1 MFNVVIVNDD
11 PSVGLWLKNEIEW
24 SKLGFEVVYYGN
36 NGIDA
41 LYRINLLKVD
51 LVLSDINMPKMDGIE
66 LLSALREYNF
76 PALLVLLCDQEDYSR
91 VKQGMLLGAFDYIQ
105 KPLKKENVVKVL
117 EKAHDVLLEKKADES
132 KKLLEKLELNMSFSR
147 EKILYDI
154 LRGKEPLFNTFDDI
168 IDEYDINLFKRMVQ
182 VGIVEIGNFDE
193 SSKELIKSGKF
204 DELTNKVRD
213 RISQLVNQSQ
223 DLNCVMVDMDIGVIS
238 VILQPLMEVKPEY
251 FEEICA
257 DFFENALQS
266 IKKEVNVRV
275 TIGVGSL
282 QKSITDISL
291 SYMEAKAALR
301 HKYVMGGNRVI
312 HISQSE
318 SSGNKNILYPV
329 EREKL
334 LAEYIVSGDERA
346 VKLANYIFDEISVAS
361 QDNLKRIAF
370 AANQLVLS
378 TYQYIDAHH
387 SFINKLYDSSEFT
400 GTDFSNFSSKEEIK
414 DYFVV
419 FITNLLNVV
428 REYKPSVNNSLMKKA
443 CEYVLEHIEEEI
455 TLSSIS
461 SYLNISKNYFCSL
474 FKQETGSNFLEYV
487 TKVKMEWAKKLLKSS
502 EYKTYE
508 VSEMLG
514 YRESS
519 YFSRLFRK
527 YTGVS
532 PAEYRKSC

>member
-1 MFNVVIVNDD
+1 
-11 PSVGLWLKNEIEW
+11 LKNEIEW

-41 LYRINLLKVD
+41 LYRINLIKAD
-51 LVLSDINMPKMDGIE
+51 LVISDINMQKMDGIE

-76 PALLVLLCDQEDYSR
+76 PALLVFLSNPEDYSR
-91 VKQGMLLGAFDYIQ
+91 VKQGMLLGAFGYIQ
-105 KPLKKENVVKVL
+105 KPLIKENVVKML
-117 EKAHDVLLEKKADES
+117 EDVHDVLLDKKADES
-132 KKLLEKLELNMSFSR
+132 KKLLEKLELNLSFSR

-154 LRGKEPLFNTFDDI
+154 LRGKLLLDTFEDI
-168 IDEYDINLFKRMVQ
+168 INEYDINLYKKMVQ
-182 VGIVEIGNFDE
+182 VGILEIGNFDE

-213 RISQLVNQSQ
+213 RISQLLSQ
-223 DLNCVMVDMDIGVIS
+223 LPDINCVMVDMDIGVIS
-238 VILQPLMEVKPEY
+238 VILQPLFDAKTEY
-251 FEEICA
+251 FEEISV
-257 DFFENALQS
+257 DFFENVLQS
-266 IKKEVNVRV
+266 IKQDVNVRV

-282 QKSITDISL
+282 QKNISDISL

-301 HKYVMGGNRVI
+301 HKYVLGGNRVI

-318 SSGNKNILYPV
+318 NSTNKNILYPV

-334 LAEYIVSGDERA
+334 LAEYIISGDERA

-370 AANQLVLS
+370 SANQLVLN

-387 SFINKLYDSSEFT
+387 NFINKLYDSSKFT
-400 GTDFSNFSSKEEIK
+400 GIDFSNFVSKDEIK
-414 DYFVV
+414 EYFVV

-532 PAEYRKSC
+532 PAEYKKVVD